1 MQPANR
7 LQIVRLNQQ
16 VHCLP
21 VCIEKV
27 EIDPSCRL
35 LGTDSNQYIQD
46 FARIDKESTV
56 PVIKLFNWS

>member
-21 VCIEKV
+21 VCIGKV

-46 FARIDKESTV
+46 FARIDKE
-56 PVIKLFNWS
+56 